1 MMQRG
6 QRPLGLIPRQIG
18 YPLSFRG
25 QVCGTQ
31 GSLPC
36 FSSMGLCAR
45 RLPFL
50 ERVPV
55 SPVPRLPRYYEAA
68 TTSRGACP
76 LAYDF
81 ALGFRT
87 CLVLRARSRAPN
99 RYQAVDWAWSIV
111 QPVAPGRR
119 FHTDTH
125 GTSQVPWR
133 PIPYLCPALR
143 PRPNRLFLAIAAFPM
158 LPPDPTRRRLQ
169 HFHDFEANH
178 RALVPAV
185 YASRT
190 TLPPPMQDSLP
201 AGGLRLYREGSNPLG
216 HDERFQVTS
225 VLLSRTYPDASRVD
239 EEVATLVP
247 HRPGRADYPHPVL
260 HAQASLT

>member
-1 MMQRG
+1 MPPHRWRNVASGFDACQEVSKVGLKICFVIRRRHAVDARRAILARQTIGLEHPFKVDKMMQRG
-6 QRPLGLIPRQIG
+6 QHPLSFIPRQIG
-18 YPLSFRG
+18 YPLLFRG
-25 QVCGTQ
+25 QVCRTQ
-31 GSLPC
+31 SSLPC

-55 SPVPRLPRYYEAA
+55 SPVPRLPRYYKAA

-99 RYQAVDWAWSIV
+99 RHQADDWAWSIV

-119 FHTDTH
+119 FYTDTH

-143 PRPNRLFLAIAAFPM
+143 PRPNRLFLAIAALPM
-158 LPPDPTRRRLQ
+158 LPPLPTR
-169 HFHDFEANH
+169 
-178 RALVPAV
+178 
-185 YASRT
+185 
-190 TLPPPMQDSLP
+190 
-201 AGGLRLYREGSNPLG
+201 
-216 HDERFQVTS
+216 
-225 VLLSRTYPDASRVD
+225 
-239 EEVATLVP
+239 
-247 HRPGRADYPHPVL
+247 
-260 HAQASLT
+260 